1 MKKILTAGTA
11 VILSAITSAA
21 AFAAKIPDHRGT
33 SLDNFSIGT
42 SKVSAKVSQYNDIFK
57 QAGDQFG
64 IDPNILA
71 AVCMQESGG
80 VNYQYRSD
88 GSSYPAWGIMQIEY
102 TNNGSFAEFGEDQT
116 GCVWSPED
124 RLDPS
129 KAVPYAAYLLSEA
142 LYKYDCDYAKMLQ
155 SYNFGS
161 IVLDRIIAAAGENWL
176 NERANAVSYVSNWP
190 YSTYGDKE
198 YVEHVLRYYCN
209 NIDYI
214 GSKVRLNGSLVR
226 FDNQYPIIDN
236 GTTMIPVRAISEML
250 GADVGWDP
258 AEQHVY
264 ISSGNKLIDLY
275 VGADTG
281 YINDEPYE
289 IECSAEM
296 MNNRVLVPLRFVAEA
311 LEVSVE
317 WNGETRTVEL
327 YK

>member
-1 MKKILTAGTA
+1 MKKILTAGA
-11 VILSAITSAA
+11 AFVLSVITSAA
-21 AFAAKIPDHRGT
+21 AFAAEIPDHRGT
-33 SLDNFSIGT
+33 DLDNFSIGT

-57 QAGDQFG
+57 EAGDQFG

-88 GSSYPAWGIMQIEY
+88 GSEYPAWGIMQIEY
-102 TNNGSFAEFGEDQT
+102 TNNGSFADFGEDQT
-116 GCVWSPED
+116 GYAWSSED

-161 IVLDRIIAAAGENWL
+161 IVLDRIIAAAGDEWL
-176 NERANAVSYVSNWP
+176 DERANAVSYVSNWP

-198 YVEHVLRYYCN
+198 YVEHVLRYYCDD
-209 NIDYI
+209 IDYI
-214 GSKVRLNGSLVR
+214 GAKVRLNGSLVR
-226 FDNQYPIIDN
+226 FDNQYPIID
-236 GTTMIPVRAISEML
+236 GSTTMIPVRAISEML
-250 GADVGWDP
+250 GAEVGWDP

-264 ISSGNKLIDLY
+264 ISSGDKLIDLY
-275 VGADTG
+275 VGDDTG

-311 LEVSVE
+311 LGVSVE

>member
-11 VILSAITSAA
+11 VILSVITSAA
-21 AFAAKIPDHRGT
+21 AFAASIPDHRGT

-102 TNNGSFAEFGEDQT
+102 TNNGSFAKFGEDQT
-116 GCVWSPED
+116 GCAWTSED

-161 IVLDRIIAAAGENWL
+161 TVLDRIIAAAGDNWL
-176 NERANAVSYVSNWP
+176 NERANAVSYVSNWS

-226 FDNQYPIIDN
+226 FDNQYPIIDG
-236 GTTMIPVRAISEML
+236 GTTMIPVRAISE
-250 GADVGWDP
+250 
-258 AEQHVY
+258 
-264 ISSGNKLIDLY
+264 I
-275 VGADTG
+275 
-281 YINDEPYE
+281 
-289 IECSAEM
+289 
-296 MNNRVLVPLRFVAEA
+296 
-311 LEVSVE
+311 
-317 WNGETRTVEL
+317 
-327 YK
+327 

>member
-1 MKKILTAGTA
+1 MKKMLTAGAAA
-11 VILSAITSAA
+11 VLLMITSAA

-33 SLDNFSIGT
+33 DLDNFSIGT
-42 SKVSAKVSQYNDIFK
+42 SRVSAKVSQYNDVFK

-88 GSSYPAWGIMQIEY
+88 GSEYPAWGIMQIEY

-116 GCVWSPED
+116 GCAWSSED

-129 KAVPYAAYLLSEA
+129 KAVPYAAYLMSEA

-155 SYNFGS
+155 SYNFGQ
-161 IVLDRIIAAAGENWL
+161 IVLDRIIEAAGDEWL
-176 NERANAVSYVSNWP
+176 DERANAVSYVSNWP
-190 YSTYGDKE
+190 YGTYGDKE
-198 YVEHVLRYYCN
+198 YVEHVLRYYGDE
-209 NIDYI
+209 IDYV
-214 GSKVRLNGSLVR
+214 GAKVRLNGALVK
-226 FDNQYPIIDN
+226 FDNQYPVIDD

-250 GADVGWDP
+250 GAEVGWDP
-258 AEQHVY
+258 EEQHVY

-275 VGADTG
+275 VGDDVG
-281 YINDEPYE
+281 YINDAPYK
-289 IECSAEM
+289 IDRPAEM
-296 MNNRVLVPLRFVAEA
+296 YNNRVLIPLRFVAEA
-311 LEVSVE
+311 LEVGVE